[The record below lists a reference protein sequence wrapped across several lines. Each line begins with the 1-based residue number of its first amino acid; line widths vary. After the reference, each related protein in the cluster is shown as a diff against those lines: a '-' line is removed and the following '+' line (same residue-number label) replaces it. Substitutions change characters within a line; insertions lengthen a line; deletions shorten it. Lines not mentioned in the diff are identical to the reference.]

1 MYLQLKVNMIS
12 TIRLHR
18 FLAHMG
24 LLLAVSTVV
33 SCGNK
38 KPTADFTAEPAKVK
52 LGQVVTFTD
61 NSSNANRY
69 LWNFGDGI
77 QRNDLREQKYA
88 YSTPGTYTAALTVW
102 NKKEKDEA
110 TTTRAVTVEPPTK
123 DDIMGV
129 WYYYF
134 VQDVKQW
141 ETFTDKSTA
150 INEARTNQVY
160 AFDRND
166 FFAGD
171 ADTFSLNINNYG
183 TNILYWLWELSGADI
198 ILKDTLNDKQYK
210 YNIVKMYK
218 DEMILRDRKEE
229 GFDRLLYFK
238 R

>member
-1 MYLQLKVNMIS
+1 MYLQLKVSMIS

-18 FLAHMG
+18 ILTHFG
-24 LLLAVSTVV
+24 LLFAVFTVV
-33 SCGNK
+33 ACGNK
-38 KPTADFTAEPAKVK
+38 KPTADFTAEPVKVK

-160 AFDRND
+160 AFDRD
-166 FFAGD
+166 DYFAGD

>member
-1 MYLQLKVNMIS
+1 MTCKSI
-12 TIRLHR
+12 TTRLHIP
-18 FLAHMG
+18 FSFIVLILVMQA
-24 LLLAVSTVV
+24 
-33 SCGNK
+33 CGNK
-38 KPTADFTAEPAKVK
+38 NPSADFTVSPTKVK
-52 LGQVVTFTD
+52 LGQEVTFTD

-69 LWNFGDGI
+69 LWNFGDSIG
-77 QRNDLREQKYA
+77 RNDSREQKYA
-88 YSTPGTYTAALTVW
+88 YSKPGNYTAVLTVW

-110 TTTRAVTVEPPTK
+110 STTKSVTVEAPTK

-160 AFDRND
+160 AFDRLD
-166 FFAGD
+166 YFAGD

-183 TNILYWLWELSGADI
+183 TNILYWLWDLTGGDL
-198 ILKDTLNDKQYK
+198 ILKDTLNDKVYK

-218 DEMILRDRKEE
+218 DEMILRDKKKE

>member
-1 MYLQLKVNMIS
+1 MTCKSILNKLS
-12 TIRLHR
+12 TYFIFI
-18 FLAHMG
+18 FLLCVLWA
-24 LLLAVSTVV
+24 
-33 SCGNK
+33 CGNK
-38 KPTADFTAEPAKVK
+38 KPAASYTAVPDKVK
-52 LGQVVTFTD
+52 LGQEIIFTD

-69 LWNFGDGI
+69 LWKFGDGI
-77 QRNDLREQKYA
+77 ERNDSRMQKYA
-88 YSTPGTYTAALTVW
+88 YSKPGNYTTTLTVW

-110 TTTRAVTVEPPTK
+110 STTKSITVEAPTK
-123 DDIMGV
+123 NDILGV

-160 AFDRND
+160 AFDRMD
-166 FFAGD
+166 YYAGD

-183 TNILYWLWELSGADI
+183 TNILYWLWELSGGDL
-198 ILKDTLNDKQYK
+198 ILKDTLNKKQYT

-218 DEMILRDRKEE
+218 DEMILRDKKKE
-229 GFDRLLYFK
+229 GFDRLFYFK

>member
-1 MYLQLKVNMIS
+1 VLVIG
-12 TIRLHR
+12 
-18 FLAHMG
+18 A
-24 LLLAVSTVV
+24 
-33 SCGNK
+33 CGNK
-38 KPTADFTAEPAKVK
+38 KPTADFTQVPIKVK
-52 LGQVVTFTD
+52 LGQEVTFTD

-69 LWNFGDGI
+69 LWNFGDSI
-77 QRNDLREQKYA
+77 KRNDNRVQKYA
-88 YSTPGTYTAALTVW
+88 NSKPGSYTAVLTVW
-102 NKKEKDEA
+102 NKKEKAEA
-110 TTTRAVTVEPPTK
+110 STTKTIVVEGPTK

-160 AFDRND
+160 AFDRSD
-166 FFAGD
+166 YFAGD

-183 TNILYWLWELSGADI
+183 TNILYWLWELSGGDL
-198 ILKDTLNDKQYK
+198 ILNDTLNKKTYK

-218 DEMILRDRKEE
+218 DEMILRDKKKE
-229 GFDRLLYFK
+229 GFDRLFYFK

>member
-1 MYLQLKVNMIS
+1 MTCKSI
-12 TIRLHR
+12 TTRLHTP
-18 FLAHMG
+18 FSFIV
-24 LLLAVSTVV
+24 LLLVMQA
-33 SCGNK
+33 CGNK
-38 KPTADFTAEPAKVK
+38 NPSADFTISPTKVK
-52 LGQVVTFTD
+52 LGQEVTFTD

-69 LWNFGDGI
+69 LWNFGDSI
-77 QRNDLREQKYA
+77 ERNDSREQKYA
-88 YSTPGTYTAALTVW
+88 YSKPGNYTAVLTVW

-110 TTTRAVTVEPPTK
+110 STTKSITVEAPTK

-160 AFDRND
+160 AFDRLD
-166 FFAGD
+166 YFAGD

-183 TNILYWLWELSGADI
+183 TNILYWLWDLTGGDL
-198 ILKDTLNDKQYK
+198 ILKDTLNDKVYK

-218 DEMILRDRKEE
+218 DEMILRDRKKE

>member
-1 MYLQLKVNMIS
+1 MTCKSILNKLS
-12 TIRLHR
+12 TYFIFI
-18 FLAHMG
+18 FLLCVLWA
-24 LLLAVSTVV
+24 
-33 SCGNK
+33 CGNK
-38 KPTADFTAEPAKVK
+38 KPSAGYTAVPDKVK
-52 LGQVVTFTD
+52 LGQEIIFTD

-69 LWNFGDGI
+69 LWKFGDGI
-77 QRNDLREQKYA
+77 ERNDSRMQKYA
-88 YSTPGTYTAALTVW
+88 YSKPGNYTTALTVW

-110 TTTRAVTVEPPTK
+110 STTKSITVEAPTK
-123 DDIMGV
+123 NDILGV

-160 AFDRND
+160 AFDRMD
-166 FFAGD
+166 YFAGD

-183 TNILYWLWELSGADI
+183 TNILYWLWELSGGDL
-198 ILKDTLNDKQYK
+198 ILKDTLNKKQYT

-218 DEMILRDRKEE
+218 DEMILRDKKKE
-229 GFDRLLYFK
+229 GFDRLFYFK

>member
-1 MYLQLKVNMIS
+1 
-12 TIRLHR
+12 
-18 FLAHMG
+18 
-24 LLLAVSTVV
+24 
-33 SCGNK
+33 
-38 KPTADFTAEPAKVK
+38 
-52 LGQVVTFTD
+52 VVTFTD

>member
-1 MYLQLKVNMIS
+1 MTCTSISNRFYLNFGFVV
-12 TIRLHR
+12 
-18 FLAHMG
+18 FLFV
-24 LLLAVSTVV
+24 LAA
-33 SCGNK
+33 CGNK
-38 KPTADFTAEPAKVK
+38 KPKADFSADPLKVK
-52 LGQVVTFTD
+52 LGQEVTFTD

-77 QRNDLREQKYA
+77 ERNDNRQQKYA
-88 YSTPGTYTAALTVW
+88 YSVPGTYTAVLTVW

-110 TTTRAVTVEPPTK
+110 SVTKSITVEPPTK

-150 INEARTNQVY
+150 INESRTNQTY
-160 AFDRND
+160 AFDRMD
-166 FFAGD
+166 YFAGD

-183 TNILYWLWELSGADI
+183 TNILYWLWELNGGDL
-198 ILKDTLNDKQYK
+198 ILKDTLNDLTYK

-218 DEMILRDRKEE
+218 DEMILRVKKEE
-229 GFDRLLYFK
+229 GFDRLFYFK

>member
-1 MYLQLKVNMIS
+1 MTCTSIS
-12 TIRLHR
+12 NRLYTHFGFII
-18 FLAHMG
+18 FLFV
-24 LLLAVSTVV
+24 LAA
-33 SCGNK
+33 CGNK
-38 KPTADFTAEPAKVK
+38 KPTADFTATPAKVK
-52 LGQVVTFTD
+52 LGQEVTFTST
-61 NSSNANRY
+61 SSNANRY

-77 QRNDLREQKYA
+77 ERNDSREQKYA
-88 YSTPGTYTAALTVW
+88 YSVPGSYTAVLTVW
-102 NKKEKDEA
+102 NKKEKKEA
-110 TTTRAVTVEPPTK
+110 STTKPITVEPPTK

-160 AFDRND
+160 AFDRMD

-171 ADTFSLNINNYG
+171 LDTFSLNINNYG
-183 TNILYWLWELSGADI
+183 TNILYWLWELNGGDLI
-198 ILKDTLNDKQYK
+198 FKDTLNNKQYK

-218 DEMILRDRKEE
+218 DEMILRDKKEDE
-229 GFDRLLYFK
+229 GFDRLYYFK

>member
-1 MYLQLKVNMIS
+1 MNCTHIPHKIYNQIS
-12 TIRLHR
+12 FI
-18 FLAHMG
+18 FLLFVIGA
-24 LLLAVSTVV
+24 
-33 SCGNK
+33 CGNK
-38 KPTADFTAEPAKVK
+38 KPTADFTVDPAKVK
-52 LGQVVTFTD
+52 LGQEVTFTD

-69 LWNFGDGI
+69 LWNFGDSI
-77 QRNDLREQKYA
+77 TRNDSREQKYA
-88 YSTPGTYTAALTVW
+88 YSRPGNYTAVLTVW

-110 TTTRAVTVEPPTK
+110 SNTKSIVVEAPTK

-160 AFDRND
+160 AFDRSD
-166 FFAGD
+166 YFAGD

-183 TNILYWLWELSGADI
+183 TNILYWLWELSGGDL
-198 ILKDTLNDKQYK
+198 ILKDTLNDKTYK

-218 DEMILRDRKEE
+218 DEMILRDKKKE
-229 GFDRLLYFK
+229 GFDRLFYFK